1 VFELADDYSY
11 AFVSGYNTDY
21 LWLLARE
28 PQVSA
33 DVRERFIAQ
42 SRSLGFET
50 DDLIWVVTE

>member
-1 VFELADDYSY
+1 MFELADDYSY

-28 PQVSA
+28 PQVSLE
-33 DVRERFIAQ
+33 VRERFIAQ
-42 SRSLGFET
+42 SQSLGFEM